1 MALLAIDIETYSDV
15 DLTKSGV
22 YAYCD
27 SPQFEI
33 LLFAYAFDDEPTEII
48 DLACGEQLPKRVLD
62 ALEACG
68 VLGMDGLIDVCVLT

>member
-48 DLACGEQLPKRVLD
+48 DPGAWKYT
-62 ALEACG
+62 
-68 VLGMDGLIDVCVLT
+68 CVQRRI